1 MPLIKVQQTSN
12 SLGHGVC
19 KCLINCIRIAIGFL
33 SALFPQSCWE
43 HNVLDAACGCTF
55 YLRRQGCPWGLPA
68 LSVWRRRE
76 RPSYW
81 GLHTFLST
89 LAIEAEAK
97 IQIWGMLLQIWNFE
111 SDRFE
116 RISWADVTVGSLV
129 LFAVDNAFSD
139 SSMLAA
145 IIICWKTIFTVGHA
159 LISPTQSIQ
168 IIARFRCATHNL
180 NKHAACASIH
190 ET

>member
-1 MPLIKVQQTSN
+1 M
-12 SLGHGVC
+12 
-19 KCLINCIRIAIGFL
+19 
-33 SALFPQSCWE
+33 
-43 HNVLDAACGCTF
+43 
-55 YLRRQGCPWGLPA
+55 
-68 LSVWRRRE
+68 
-76 RPSYW
+76 
-81 GLHTFLST
+81 
-89 LAIEAEAK
+89 
-97 IQIWGMLLQIWNFE
+97 QIWNFE

-129 LFAVDNAFSD
+129 LFVVDNAFSD

-145 IIICWKTIFTVGHA
+145 IIIYSKTIFTVGHA